1 MRGKDRD
8 NFYVPV
14 LTFLTLVSVV
24 VLVLVISRINS
35 WTLCDGSKCSI
46 QEWLA
51 ATSGWVGFA
60 AAAVG
65 AYFVLGQLKEQRR
78 QSEFL
83 VGDTD
88 PEFILL
94 RNRKSNSVALRTV
107 NWNRSGIMI
116 ERVTCVEPRGA
127 KISSVRD
134 VEKELYPKAVKEDHP
149 TFLIKGWPSRSGNP
163 PSRRLE
169 LTFSK
174 ADKEPTKLDKVGQ
187 RISVE
192 VSYRIIG
199 QVHERRKSIST
210 ALDIEEH

>member
-24 VLVLVISRINS
+24 VLVLLVSWINS
-35 WTLCDGSKCSI
+35 WTLCDSTKCTI

-94 RNRKSNSVALRTV
+94 RNRKNNSIALRTV

-116 ERVTCVEPRGA
+116 ERVTCVEPPNTM
-127 KISSVRD
+127 ISSVRD
-134 VEKELYPKAVKEDHP
+134 VEKTPNPKAITGNHP
-149 TFLIKGWPSRSGNP
+149 TFLVEGWPSRSGNP

-169 LTFSK
+169 LTFSRGDRK
-174 ADKEPTKLDKVGQ
+174 PTNLDMAGH
-187 RISVE
+187 RISIE

-199 QVHERRKSIST
+199 QIHERRKSIST